1 MKRTLDTLVAAMP
14 RCKDPI
20 GWAAAFEAAFG
31 DHPPQDLAMFF
42 AQVGHESGDLIRME
56 ESLNYSS
63 IERIRAVF
71 GRTVRGWG
79 DAELRKLVRNPE
91 GMANIVYAFKG
102 GNGNSLSG
110 DGWRFRGRGPIQ
122 ISLRDNYADL
132 EADTGMP
139 VLSDPDI
146 LIRDRNAAA
155 LSALWY
161 WRKNVSDGG
170 SVSQVTR
177 QINGPAMDGLIAR
190 KARYE
195 AALLVNRKD
204 QGGDKGWT

>member
-42 AQVGHESGDLIRME
+42 AQVGHESGDLSRME
-56 ESLNYSS
+56 EVLSYSS
-63 IERIRAVF
+63 VERIRAVF

-139 VLSDPDI
+139 VLQNPDL
-146 LIRDRNAAA
+146 LITDRLAAA
-155 LSALWY
+155 KSAVWY
-161 WRKNVSDGG
+161 WRKHVTDGA
-170 SVSQVTR
+170 SIDKVTR
-177 QINGPAMDGLIAR
+177 QINGPAMDGLLAR
-190 KARYE
+190 KGRYE
-195 AALLVNRKD
+195 SAIRVA
-204 QGGDKGWT
+204 

>member
-42 AQVGHESGDLIRME
+42 AQVGHESGDLSRME
-56 ESLNYSS
+56 EVLSYSS
-63 IERIRAVF
+63 VERIRAVY

-139 VLSDPDI
+139 VLQNPDL
-146 LIRDRNAAA
+146 LITDRLAAA
-155 LSALWY
+155 KSAVWY
-161 WRKNVSDGG
+161 WRKHVTDGA
-170 SVSQVTR
+170 SIDKVTR
-177 QINGPAMDGLIAR
+177 QINGPAMDGLLAR
-190 KARYE
+190 KDRYE
-195 AALLVNRKD
+195 AALRVA
-204 QGGDKGWT
+204 

>member
-1 MKRTLDTLVAAMP
+1 MKRTLDILVAAMP

-20 GWAAAFEAAFG
+20 RWVVAFENAFG
-31 DHPPQDLAMFF
+31 DRPPQDLAMLF
-42 AQVGHESGDLIRME
+42 AQLGHESADLNRLE
-56 ESLNYSS
+56 ESLSYSS
-63 IERIRAVF
+63 VERIREVF

-91 GMANIVYAFKG
+91 GLANAVYAFKG
-102 GNGNSLSG
+102 GNGNTLSG

-122 ISLRDNYADL
+122 ISLRDNYTQL
-132 EADTGMP
+132 QADTELP

-161 WRKNVSDGG
+161 WRKNVADGG
-170 SVSQVTR
+170 SVGQVTR

-195 AALLVNRKD
+195 AALRVGTQD
-204 QGGDKGWT
+204 QDGGKGWT

>member
-42 AQVGHESGDLIRME
+42 AQVGHESGDLIRLE
-56 ESLNYSS
+56 ESLSYSS

-79 DAELRKLVRNPE
+79 DAELRNLVRNPE

-139 VLSDPDI
+139 VLQSPDL
-146 LIRDRNAAA
+146 LITDLLAAA
-155 LSALWY
+155 KSAVWH
-161 WRKNVSDGG
+161 WRKHVTDGA
-170 SVSQVTR
+170 SIDKVTR
-177 QINGPAMDGLIAR
+177 QINGPAMDGLLAR
-190 KARYE
+190 KGRYE
-195 AALLVNRKD
+195 SAIRVA
-204 QGGDKGWT
+204 